1 MAQRNKKM
9 IVAFMTGISV
19 CFLLF
24 IGLQTSIITTQVK
37 NATTNQY
44 IEFCHQIVQAR
55 ADEITYWNDIYVNDL
70 RIFTDNPVIKTG
82 DLATITAWID
92 ENRSMKSNVFANSFF
107 CDSTGTTHQLGK
119 EASTHVADRT
129 YFKEIMKNG
138 KDIYIDDPIFSR
150 ALSSYVYMISRAV
163 KDNQGKTF
171 GFFAGS
177 VKPDTIATVLDSIK
191 VGQDGHAFI
200 LAGNGTVLAHWNP
213 ELVMKANYLTDQF
226 DGTEGLFDIAMSMVG
241 RESSFGYYKNP
252 AGKQLVVFAPIKGT
266 SWSLGLEVPV
276 SQINASSHLVII
288 TIVLLNLFIIV
299 LLLGFCIVSF
309 SRIVKP
315 LQVVE
320 NTIIGIAQGDA
331 DLTQRINVVRNDEI
345 GRLVSG
351 FNLFADKLHNVVS
364 SIMQSKNRLSS
375 IESDLKQSVDNTGCS
390 ITEILYNIESVSHMV
405 ETQAEGVEETAG
417 AVTKIADNINSL
429 EHMIQNQAAGVTQAS
444 AAVEEMI
451 GNINSVDSSIVKM
464 ASEFNQ
470 LATEAR
476 EGIDKQSNVNDIIR
490 TIASQSEM
498 LQEAN
503 AAIAGI
509 ASQTNMLAM
518 NAAIEAAHAG
528 DAGRG
533 FSVVADEIRKLSE
546 TSSEQSRTIGDELN
560 KIVTALESVVVQS
573 QDSEETFNNLSV
585 RLMQTDE
592 VMRQLREAMVE
603 QQSGSKQILAALH
616 TMNEST
622 QQVRSA
628 SIEMSS
634 GNKTVLDEIK
644 LLQDSTTVIKD
655 SMSEMTAGA
664 RTINETGSQLH
675 TISREV
681 SASIKEIG
689 KQIDL
694 FKI

>member
-1 MAQRNKKM
+1 
-9 IVAFMTGISV
+9 
-19 CFLLF
+19 
-24 IGLQTSIITTQVK
+24 
-37 NATTNQY
+37 
-44 IEFCHQIVQAR
+44 
-55 ADEITYWNDIYVNDL
+55 
-70 RIFTDNPVIKTG
+70 
-82 DLATITAWID
+82 
-92 ENRSMKSNVFANSFF
+92 
-107 CDSTGTTHQLGK
+107 
-119 EASTHVADRT
+119 
-129 YFKEIMKNG
+129 
-138 KDIYIDDPIFSR
+138 
-150 ALSSYVYMISRAV
+150 
-163 KDNQGKTF
+163 
-171 GFFAGS
+171 
-177 VKPDTIATVLDSIK
+177 
-191 VGQDGHAFI
+191 
-200 LAGNGTVLAHWNP
+200 
-213 ELVMKANYLTDQF
+213 
-226 DGTEGLFDIAMSMVG
+226 
-241 RESSFGYYKNP
+241 
-252 AGKQLVVFAPIKGT
+252 
-266 SWSLGLEVPV
+266 
-276 SQINASSHLVII
+276 
-288 TIVLLNLFIIV
+288 
-299 LLLGFCIVSF
+299 
-309 SRIVKP
+309 
-315 LQVVE
+315 
-320 NTIIGIAQGDA
+320 
-331 DLTQRINVVRNDEI
+331 
-345 GRLVSG
+345 
-351 FNLFADKLHNVVS
+351 
-364 SIMQSKNRLSS
+364 
-375 IESDLKQSVDNTGCS
+375 
-390 ITEILYNIESVSHMV
+390 
-405 ETQAEGVEETAG
+405 
-417 AVTKIADNINSL
+417 
-429 EHMIQNQAAGVTQAS
+429 MIQNQAAGVSEAS

-451 GNINSVDSSIVKM
+451 GNINAVDSSIVKM
-464 ASEFNQ
+464 ATEFNQ

-546 TSSEQSRTIGDELN
+546 TSSEQSRTIGEELN
-560 KIVTALESVVVQS
+560 KIVSALESVVLQS

-592 VMRQLREAMVE
+592 IMRQLREAMVE
-603 QQSGSKQILAALH
+603 QQSGSKQILSALH

-634 GNKTVLDEIK
+634 GNKTVLDEIR